1 MKCPA
6 RKFCRRKCP
15 QDRRETPRTPWPSAR
30 SAVWIRRA
38 ETRFDLPGFKNIFK
52 TNMPRCRDTPDG
64 SGKSAPFPKHSRTR
78 PVRQA
83 PCAPSRPPRGG
94 REGAQGACRTG
105 RVRLCF
111 GNGALFPEPS
121 GVSRHLGMF
130 VLKIFLKPGRSKRVS
145 ALLIHTA
152 LRADGQGVR
161 GVSRLSCGHF
171 RRQNFRAGHFNFNH
185 LLLMRNLHERH
196 S

>member
-1 MKCPA
+1 MNGPVLSITGGNLLKILAPV
-6 RKFCRRKCP
+6 K
-15 QDRRETPRTPWPSAR
+15 PS
-30 SAVWIRRA
+30 
-38 ETRFDLPGFKNIFK
+38 
-52 TNMPRCRDTPDG
+52 
-64 SGKSAPFPKHSRTR
+64 
-78 PVRQA
+78 
-83 PCAPSRPPRGG
+83 
-94 REGAQGACRTG
+94 
-105 RVRLCF
+105 
-111 GNGALFPEPS
+111 
-121 GVSRHLGMF
+121 GMF

>member
-1 MKCPA
+1 MRFLRKYQEIGQFSIALQSVEKQGGNPQIAPHVAVLGILPA
-6 RKFCRRKCP
+6 DNIRNSGMNAAG
-15 QDRRETPRTPWPSAR
+15 RTTGLA
-30 SAVWIRRA
+30 A
-38 ETRFDLPGFKNIFK
+38 
-52 TNMPRCRDTPDG
+52 C
-64 SGKSAPFPKHSRTR
+64 SGHGR
-78 PVRQA
+78 
-83 PCAPSRPPRGG
+83 PSRPPRGG